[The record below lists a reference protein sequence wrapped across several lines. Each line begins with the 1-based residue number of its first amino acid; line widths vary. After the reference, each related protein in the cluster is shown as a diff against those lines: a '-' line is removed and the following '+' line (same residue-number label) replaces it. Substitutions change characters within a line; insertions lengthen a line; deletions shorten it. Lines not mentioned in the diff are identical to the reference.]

1 MRKVY
6 LIVDDSRTRRCS
18 HITSLSLLQEKID
31 KVVNSE
37 PSQVTPTLEFVGGQL
52 SWTRQSSNL
61 RYRQA
66 LLQCPTSVISHNGMR
81 LMTIPTKVKF
91 IFLLRL
97 ISLNQ
102 PVGQA
107 VTRSSLK
114 REVRGSNLGPVKSD
128 TRHPCN
134 ISSKGPVDHTQW
146 MLHTVSSIAERQAR
160 KLLIPTLM
168 FFGLTQLGIGMGISE
183 YRIQKDPNSKLSGI
197 QIEL

>member
-1 MRKVY
+1 
-6 LIVDDSRTRRCS
+6 
-18 HITSLSLLQEKID
+18 
-31 KVVNSE
+31 
-37 PSQVTPTLEFVGGQL
+37 
-52 SWTRQSSNL
+52 
-61 RYRQA
+61 
-66 LLQCPTSVISHNGMR
+66 
-81 LMTIPTKVKF
+81 MTIPTKIKF

-102 PVGQA
+102 PVGRA

-134 ISSKGPVDHTQW
+134 ISLKGPVDHTQW

-168 FFGLTQLGIGMGISE
+168 VFGLTQLGIGMGISE